1 MKINKLFITLGLLF
15 GLMTLQAQDNVVDEV
30 IAVVG
35 ADPILKSDIEEQFK
49 RLQAQGVSYTGDLKC
64 KLLEDRM
71 IQKLLLNQAKLDS
84 LEVSESDI
92 IESVDRQINYYI
104 SQIGSKEKLEEYFDK
119 SIIQIKENLRDVM
132 REEDLTRQMQ
142 KKLTENITTT
152 PSEIRKFY
160 NSLPSD
166 SIPVI
171 PAQYEVEKIEVKPK
185 IEKKEIER
193 VKAQLREFRDRV
205 NNGFDFSTLAI
216 LYSQDK
222 LSARRGGEL
231 GLLGRGEL
239 VPEFANVAFNLRDPK
254 KVSKVVET
262 EYGFHI
268 MQLIERTGNRV
279 NVRHI
284 LLKPQIS
291 DSARQNSIL
300 RLDSITDFIHEG
312 KFNFEKAALYYSED
326 DATRSNGGLMANP
339 ATGASK
345 FEITQLPQEIAKT
358 VQTLQVDS
366 ISQPFKMI
374 IEKTGQEVYLII
386 KLKSRIDAHKA
397 NLKDDYQVLKEE
409 VLAKKKEEKLKEW
422 VKEQQLDTYISI
434 DEKWRNCEFEYPGWV
449 K

>member
-1 MKINKLFITLGLLF
+1 MKLNKILFVLILLTGTLSIN
-15 GLMTLQAQDNVVDEV
+15 AQDNVIDEV

-49 RLQAQGVSYTGDLKC
+49 RLQAQGIAYTGDLKC
-64 KLLEDRM
+64 KLLEDKM

-84 LEVSESDI
+84 LEVSESSI
-92 IESVDRQINYYI
+92 IERVDAQINYFI

-119 SIIQIKENLRDVM
+119 STIQLKEDLREVL

-142 KKLTENITTT
+142 TRITENITTT
-152 PSEIRKFY
+152 PSEIKNYFKD
-160 NSLPSD
+160 LPED
-166 SIPVI
+166 SIPII

-185 IEKKEIER
+185 IDKKEIER
-193 VKAQLREFRDRV
+193 VKAQLRDFRERV
-205 NNGFDFSTLAI
+205 DGGFDFSTLAI

-222 LSARRGGEL
+222 VSARRGGEL
-231 GLLGRGEL
+231 GLRGRGEL
-239 VPEFANVAFNLRDPK
+239 VPEFANVAFNLRDPS

-291 DSARQNSIL
+291 DDARDNSVM
-300 RLDSITDFIHEG
+300 RLDSIADFIHTG
-312 KFNFEKAALYYSED
+312 KYTFDKAALYFSED
-326 DATRSNGGLMANP
+326 EATRSNGGLMANQMS
-339 ATGASK
+339 GSSR
-345 FEITQLPQEIAKT
+345 FEITQLPQEVAKV
-358 VQTLQVDS
+358 VQTLEVDS
-366 ISQPFKMI
+366 ISEPFKMLN
-374 IEKTGQEVYLII
+374 EKEQEVYQII
-386 KLKSRIDAHKA
+386 KLKSKTDAHKA

-409 VLAKKKEEKLKEW
+409 VLAKKKADKLQEW
-422 VKEQQLDTYISI
+422 VMEQQLDTYISI

>member
-1 MKINKLFITLGLLF
+1 MKVNKLIITLSLLF
-15 GLMTLQAQDNVVDEV
+15 GLMSIQAQDNVIDEV

-35 ADPILKSDIEEQFK
+35 ADPILKSEIEEQFK
-49 RLQAQGVSYTGDLKC
+49 RMQAQGVAYSGDLKC

-84 LEVSESDI
+84 IEVSESSI
-92 IESVDRQINYYI
+92 IERVDAQINYFI

-119 SIIQIKENLRDVM
+119 STIQLK
-132 REEDLTRQMQ
+132 EDLREVLREDEMTRQMQ
-142 KKLTENITTT
+142 SKLTESITTT
-152 PSEIRKFY
+152 PSEIRKFF
-160 NSLPSD
+160 NTLPED
-166 SIPVI
+166 SIPII

-185 IEKKEIER
+185 IDQDEIER
-193 VKAQLREFRDRV
+193 VKAQLREYRERV

-231 GLLGRGEL
+231 GLMGRGQL
-239 VPEFANVAFNLRDPK
+239 VPEFANVAFNLRDPD
-254 KVSKVVET
+254 KVSKVVQT

-284 LLKPQIS
+284 LLKPQVS
-291 DSARQNSIL
+291 DEARKNSIL
-300 RLDSITDFIHEG
+300 RLDSISDFIKNG
-312 KFNFEKAALYYSED
+312 KYTFEKAALYYSQDES
-326 DATRSNGGLMANP
+326 TRSNGGLMANP

-345 FEITQLPQEIAKT
+345 FEITQLPPEIAK
-358 VQTLQVDS
+358 VIQSLPVDS
-366 ISQPFKMI
+366 ISEPFKMLNDREQELYMI
-374 IEKTGQEVYLII
+374 VKVKFKT
-386 KLKSRIDAHKA
+386 DAHKA
-397 NLKDDYQVLKEE
+397 NLRDDYQVLKDQ
-409 VLAKKKEEKLKEW
+409 VLATKKSEKLKEW
-422 VKEQQLDTYISI
+422 VLEQQLDTYISI